1 MTSVT
6 FTRAQLRSSRFR
18 RLILRNKLA
27 AFGIVVLLLLLLSCL
42 LAPWLTS
49 DPLAQDLSNVLRGPS
64 FGHPFGTDHLGRD
77 LLSRVLNAGRI
88 SLSILAL
95 VLSISFVFGVGIGLI
110 AGFIGGWVDEAI
122 MRVVDLFLAMPT
134 LIIASALVGVLG
146 PGVQSLSIALSV
158 TLWPQYSRLVRSQV
172 LSIRET
178 EMVVA
183 ARALGGGDSHIAR
196 RHVLPG
202 LLGPVAV
209 QLSLD
214 AGGVMLLIATLSFLG
229 MGVQPPTPEWGQ
241 MLVDARAY
249 MQISP
254 HLVIVPGLAILAAVY
269 GFNAL
274 SDLLEDWLNPRSG

>member
-1 MTSVT
+1 MTALPT
-6 FTRAQLRSSRFR
+6 LRAPLVPLRLR
-18 RLILRNKLA
+18 RLIVRNKLA
-27 AFGIVVLLLLLLSCL
+27 SVGVAVLLLLLVGALVAPL
-42 LAPWLTS
+42 LVS
-49 DPLAQDLSNVLRGPS
+49 DPLEQNLAAVLQRPS
-64 FGHPFGTDHLGRD
+64 LAHPLGTDHLGRD
-77 LLSRVLNAGRI
+77 LLSRVLYAGRI

-95 VLSISFVFGVGIGLI
+95 VLSVSFVLGVSLGLLS
-110 AGFIGGWVDEAI
+110 GFVGGWVDEAI
-122 MRVVDLFLAMPT
+122 MRVVDLFLALPT

-146 PGVQSLSIALSV
+146 PGVQSLSVALAV
-158 TLWPQYSRLVRSQV
+158 TLWPQYARLVRSQV

-178 EMVVA
+178 EMVLA
-183 ARALGGGDSHIAR
+183 ARALGGGDAHIAR

-249 MQISP
+249 MQVSP

-274 SDLLEDWLNPRSG
+274 GDLLEDWLNPRAG